1 MVELDRR
8 TQTGRSPFGELLA
21 RFRTEMGLTQEGL
34 ANAMTGGRI
43 SARSITNYERSVDTP
58 QDWILPHRPTIRALA
73 AALSLTPG
81 QQHQLVDA
89 WDRSKL
95 RKETY
100 TDQIAQ
106 GAFVPSGREH
116 VLQQLRLKWKAAR
129 NGTPQMV
136 LIAAEAGMGKTSIAT
151 HFCDWVAADNA
162 QVMVTWGESPS
173 QGLTVEPYIAVRAAT
188 NRLLVPPV
196 TGFTIPGIY
205 KSRPELTTD
214 RVRQILTYLP
224 KLTGA
229 LVSDRTISSMASLY
243 PDIPADTFSA
253 ILENKLGTEAVSR
266 WDEYSR
272 LLYSLSQDWP
282 ILIVL
287 EDLHWADDLTASLLL
302 HLIRALDRA
311 TQMPIMILGTLRP
324 DEVDPHPDGS
334 PSTLAK
340 LARQVERSPCSTYVS
355 MDDTLSPTH
364 GHAFIGGLLRAYPMS
379 SATNQSDLI
388 DWLYNHTSGQPYLTI
403 EMLRHLTE
411 CGALV
416 AETPTGLWAF
426 EPSMIPASM
435 PSVISSFIKQRL
447 ERVSRRGQALLE
459 ASATMGAW
467 VLPEII
473 AEVLGLEEDD
483 TAEFIESVLVET
495 HHLLQP
501 AEDVLV
507 GQRHY
512 HAYRFPH
519 ALVRDYIYS
528 TIPLA
533 RRRSW
538 HIKLAEALEALGDDF
553 DMVTMG
559 AVANHYA
566 QAEDW
571 YGAEMAAY
579 HTAQIAVG
587 RMDWDLSEFWFDQA
601 EDLAVKAR
609 DPRQLWRSRAAKLA
623 MLRGQ
628 GQYEQALELGDR
640 ILKQVTHHDWPMVQA
655 LARHHL
661 GEIHSDLGNLEMAND
676 LLIRARDLHLNLDH
690 IEMAAAAASMLSNTA
705 YRQGH
710 FDIAREH
717 ARMALDLGRSVPTS
731 WVHSEA
737 TLAAANCEIDLGFYE
752 EAMAGYQAAID
763 LAKTL
768 GKLNNQTHPQMNIGL
783 LLTFTGQHE
792 EGIAYLNALVEQ
804 IESHVPIRHVSSAY
818 FYGGMAHEALGDLDS
833 ARSAYQRATDIR
845 DSQPKVP
852 AQFDSMAGLL
862 RVAVAE
868 GNTAMTG
875 SILAQIEAFVAEHT
889 WQGMEY
895 PLLVLMAMADAHKLL
910 GRPDQYASLIE
921 EAHEELMRRAS
932 LLSDADSVDSYLNR
946 VRMNVEVQRR
956 FQELAVG

>member
-8 TQTGRSPFGELLA
+8 IHTGRSPFGELLA

-34 ANAMTGGRI
+34 ANAMTGGRL
-43 SARSITNYERSVDTP
+43 SARSITNYERSTDTP

-73 AALSLTPG
+73 AALSLSPA
-81 QQHQLVDA
+81 QHRQLVDA

-95 RKETY
+95 GKETY
-100 TDQIAQ
+100 TDQVSQ
-106 GAFVPSGREH
+106 GTFVPSGREH
-116 VLQQLRLKWKAAR
+116 VLQQLRLKWKAALQ
-129 NGTPQMV
+129 GTPQMV

-151 HFCDWVAADNA
+151 HFCDWVAANHA
-162 QVMVTWGESPS
+162 QVMVSWGESSS
-173 QGLTVEPYIAVRAAT
+173 QGLTVEPYIAIRAAT

-196 TGFTIPGIY
+196 AGFTIPGIY
-205 KSRPELTTD
+205 KSRPQLTTD
-214 RVRQILTYLP
+214 RVHQILTYLP

-229 LVSDRTISSMASLY
+229 LVSDRTISSMANLY
-243 PDIPADTFSA
+243 PDIPADTFTA
-253 ILENKLGTEAVSR
+253 ILENKPGTEAVSR

-287 EDLHWADDLTASLLL
+287 EDLHWAGDLTASLLL
-302 HLIRALDRA
+302 HLLHALDRA

-334 PSTLAK
+334 PSGLSK
-340 LARQVERSPCSTYVS
+340 LVRQVDRSPCSTYIT

-364 GHAFIGGLLRAYPMS
+364 GHAFIAGLLRTYPMS

-388 DWLYNHTSGQPYLTI
+388 NWLYEHTSGQPYLTI
-403 EMLRHLTE
+403 EMLRHLSE
-411 CGALV
+411 CGALE
-416 AETPTGLWAF
+416 AQPPTGLWSF
-426 EPSMIPASM
+426 DPIMIPSSI

-459 ASATMGAW
+459 ASAAMGPWAI
-467 VLPEII
+467 PEII
-473 AEVLGLEEDD
+473 AGVLGLDEDD
-483 TAEFIESVLVET
+483 TAKFIESMLVET

-501 AEDVLV
+501 AEDVMV

-533 RRRSW
+533 RRRSL
-538 HIKLAEALEALGDDF
+538 HIKLAEALETLDDDF

-559 AVANHYA
+559 TVANHYS

-587 RMDWDLSEFWFDQA
+587 RMDWDLSEFWFDLA
-601 EDLAVKAR
+601 EVLAVKAR
-609 DPRQLWRSRAAKLA
+609 DPRQLWRSRAARLE

-628 GQYEQALELGDR
+628 GQYEQALELGNR
-640 ILKQVTHHDWPMVQA
+640 ILQQVAHQEWPAVQA

-661 GEIHSDLGNLEMAND
+661 GEIQSDLGEFEAASD
-676 LLIRARDLHLNLDH
+676 LLMRARDIHLSLEH
-690 IEMAAAAASMLSNTA
+690 REMAAAAAAMLSNIA

-710 FDIAREH
+710 FDIARNH
-717 ARMALDLGRSVPTS
+717 ANQALELGRSVPTS
-731 WVHSEA
+731 WVQSEA
-737 TLAAANCEIDLGFYE
+737 MLAAANCEIDLGFYD

-763 LAKTL
+763 LARTL
-768 GKLNNQTHPQMNIGL
+768 GKLNNQTHPRMNIGL
-783 LLTFTGQHE
+783 IFTFTGRHDAA
-792 EGIAYLNALVEQ
+792 ITYLNALVDE
-804 IESHVPIRHVSSAY
+804 IGGHVPARHISSAF

-833 ARSAYQRATDIR
+833 ARTAYQRATDIR
-845 DSQPKVP
+845 DSHPQTPS
-852 AQFDSMAGLL
+852 QFDSMAGLL
-862 RVAVAE
+862 RVAVAD
-868 GNTAMTG
+868 GDTRMTEKLL
-875 SILAQIEAFVAEHT
+875 IQIEAFIADHT

-895 PLLVLMAMADAHKLL
+895 PLLVLIAIADAHRLL
-910 GRPDQYASLIE
+910 GNAERYSAVIR

-932 LLSDADSVDSYLNR
+932 LLSDAEAVDSYLNR
-946 VRMNVEVQRR
+946 VGMNVEVQRR
-956 FQELAVG
+956 FQESL